1 MGFRSLRFYN
11 FRNIED
17 GIVDVGASEVFLI
30 GENGQGKTN
39 IIEAVYLL
47 SFGSSFRTK
56 KDEPFFR
63 HGQTEMALEG
73 RFLPEDPGERLAGAS
88 GETEILLKGTA
99 KQKEIRLDG
108 KTIKDRREMIGRF
121 PCIVFCH
128 DDIGYITGTPDRQR
142 EFFNQTLSLKDP
154 LFLDVLRRYTKALK
168 QRNMAIKDRN
178 WNVAALFDEELVK
191 AGIVITRMR
200 RTLATE
206 FSGFFARLFRDI
218 SQASAEV
225 RLRYVPSWQ
234 EEEEAAVFQLLEKKR
249 GSDEFFSTT
258 TTGPHRDRFRFFF
271 GEKEFTA
278 AASTGQIRLA
288 SLILKAA
295 QAEFFS
301 SCSGRRPI
309 LLLDDVLLEM
319 DTAKRKRFIARLPL
333 YEQVFFTFLPDE
345 QFYAYKKSDTLVY
358 QVQDG
363 RVCVH
368 G

>member
-17 GIVDVGASEVFLI
+17 GCVSVDAPEVFLI

-56 KDEPFFR
+56 KDEHFFR

-73 RFLPEDPGERLAGAS
+73 RFSS
-88 GETEILLKGTA
+88 GGDSAETGILIKGTE

-108 KTIKDRREMIGRF
+108 KAVKDRREIIGRF

-128 DDIGYITGTPDRQR
+128 DDIAYITGNPDRQR
-142 EFFNQTLSLKDP
+142 LFFNQTLGLKDV

-168 QRNMAIKDRN
+168 QRNMAIKEKK
-178 WNVAALFDEELVK
+178 WNIAELFDEELIK
-191 AGIVITRMR
+191 TGIVISRMR
-200 RTLATE
+200 RELVEE
-206 FSGFFARLFRDI
+206 FSVFFESLFREI
-218 SQASAEV
+218 S
-225 RLRYVPSWQ
+225 RLEAAVSIRYIPSWQ
-234 EEEEAAVFQLLEKKR
+234 REEEEAIVRLLFQKREK
-249 GSDEFFSTT
+249 DAFFSTT
-258 TTGPHRDRFRFFF
+258 TTGPHRDKFRFSF
-271 GEKEFTA
+271 GEKDFTA

-288 SLILKAA
+288 SLILKTA
-295 QAEFFS
+295 QAAFFLNR
-301 SCSGRRPI
+301 SGRRPI

-319 DTAKRKRFIARLPL
+319 DPARRRRFIARFPP
-333 YEQVFFTFLPDE
+333 YEQAFFTFLPDE
-345 QFYAYKKSDTLVY
+345 QFPAYKKSDTLVY
-358 QVQDG
+358 QVHGG
-363 RVCVH
+363 RLGH